1 MVKTQLRSSGLAH
14 PFVHLGKWL
23 APATPRKPL
32 LLLLRRCP
40 LVLHRRGAR
49 PAPAAV
55 AALVSCHLRPP
66 PPRGF
71 ARRREHAGCLPRP
84 DATGFPVACAA
95 GDGAVELAIPA
106 RGGQSPLLEAVREKR
121 EREPWRSSPPRRRE
135 GEGGRRSGR
144 LLASFAG
151 QQKRSHPP
159 PPRRGGRCPSR
170 STRAGGGRILCRR
183 QIDLTGGGRIWCRRH
198 RSLVEKA
205 SGGGEME
212 AGGRAKAGR
221 RGGEGGRRGRTSR
234 PVGLP
239 RRRDCEV
246 EADARRKERRTRGG
260 WRQRRLE

>member
-1 MVKTQLRSSGLAH
+1 VVKTQLRSSGLAH

-121 EREPWRSSPPRRRE
+121 EREPWRSSRRGDEREREGGGLDASSRASPASRREVILRRRE
-135 GEGGRRSGR
+135 EGDVARRDPR
-144 LLASFAG
+144 EPAVAG
-151 QQKRSHPP
+151 SY
-159 PPRRGGRCPSR
+159 
-170 STRAGGGRILCRR
+170 
-183 QIDLTGGGRIWCRRH
+183 
-198 RSLVEKA
+198 
-205 SGGGEME
+205 
-212 AGGRAKAGR
+212 AGGR
-221 RGGEGGRRGRTSR
+221 SI
-234 PVGLP
+234 
-239 RRRDCEV
+239 
-246 EADARRKERRTRGG
+246 
-260 WRQRRLE
+260 